1 MDELDR
7 LRRRGTPRELLR
19 EQLGVE
25 ADRVQGVPDLVGDLG
40 GDPPYRGEPLRPA
53 QLIALPGERRRHRV
67 ELAGEQAELVV
78 ALQLDLARE
87 VTRGDCLHALRQR
100 LDGREEA
107 LRDERRAGADREG
120 EQRVDDGEEDGP
132 ALRPLRRVHPVGDLG
147 LERNLKEL
155 HVERESFLEL
165 ADLLRARLEGRAR
178 PRVLALPRLE
188 RVEERAGLVIVLL
201 PAGVEGVEP
210 NRDLVEEARLVAAGE
225 RARLAGHPAALVDL
239 VVDEPGETGP
249 RDGQV
254 DLPRAAIERARLER
268 PGRHPVLHLEL
279 RRDAGEGEIAAGEEA
294 KVAPDLVE
302 PHDAEARHRRE
313 GEERDR
319 EGEEDLCGDV
329 PHRRAILVRSGPRR
343 LSGRGPPARP
353 APFSPDP
360 LPPPCDPGY
369 EGNLPGAP
377 SMNAFP
383 IVALVGV
390 LAAIGFFLSA
400 RTAKAALAERIAAEE
415 KLRAELEA
423 VRKAAQ
429 ESRAEA
435 KERREEAMQLRADL
449 ERAKKKAFD
458 QQETAKRIGGAPAL
472 RDEVDKLA
480 ARVAEARAEA
490 EHQAARAR
498 GLEKDL
504 EKAAAELARTLA
516 RARGGRGEA
525 RRREGAGGSGR
536 DEAHRD
542 AQEARRR
549 RQGSQGGARP
559 ARDGEAGL
567 RRPEGR
573 DRARARP
580 VRRAEAPLRRA
591 AQGPRRARRGGAAS
605 GARGAAARGGGRRG
619 QPRRAGR
626 TPGGARREAGRRL
639 AGGAGPRSASAF
651 APARE
656 HLGLEQAHHE
666 ALRPALRD
674 PRLVRV
680 PEALRVAPSLLGDE
694 AQHSGGEHVVHPRRR
709 DVALGAEEELRRARH
724 RRPVPASHR
733 LEQGHVA
740 LLDGRETT
748 RAPGGLHFLPDRVG
762 FGGGEIGRA
771 H

>member
-165 ADLLRARLEGRAR
+165 ADLLRARLE
-178 PRVLALPRLE
+178 
-188 RVEERAGLVIVLL
+188 
-201 PAGVEGVEP
+201 
-210 NRDLVEEARLVAAGE
+210 
-225 RARLAGHPAALVDL
+225 GHPAALVDL

-504 EKAAAELARTLA
+504 EKAAAELARA
-516 RARGGRGEA
+516 RAKAQEPAPTAAPPPAPVPLPVPGVDEAKLAAEKERADRAETKLIETRKKLADVDKDLKAARGRLETEKRVFVVQKGEIELAHDRYAELKRRYDGLRKDHDELVEEIRQAA
-525 RRREGAGGSGR
+525 REERQLAARAGGSG
-536 DEAHRD
+536 E
-542 AQEARRR
+542 
-549 RQGSQGGARP
+549 
-559 ARDGEAGL
+559 
-567 RRPEGR
+567 
-573 DRARARP
+573 P
-580 VRRAEAPLRRA
+580 VP
-591 AQGPRRARRGGAAS
+591 GP
-605 GARGAAARGGGRRG
+605 AAA
-619 QPRRAGR
+619 
-626 TPGGARREAGRRL
+626 E
-639 AGGAGPRSASAF
+639 
-651 APARE
+651 
-656 HLGLEQAHHE
+656 
-666 ALRPALRD
+666 
-674 PRLVRV
+674 
-680 PEALRVAPSLLGDE
+680 
-694 AQHSGGEHVVHPRRR
+694 GE
-709 DVALGAEEELRRARH
+709 
-724 RRPVPASHR
+724 
-733 LEQGHVA
+733 
-740 LLDGRETT
+740 
-748 RAPGGLHFLPDRVG
+748 
-762 FGGGEIGRA
+762 
-771 H
+771 